1 MAFDAFIKIPGVDG
15 ESKRKGFEKQ
25 IEIHSFSLGAAN
37 PTTIGHGGG
46 GGAGKVSISSFSF
59 MKKSDITSPVLF
71 QKCCEGEHFDKVTV
85 TLNKAGGKAPVD
97 FLKYEFEQ
105 VYVNSIQ
112 WSGSSGGDDTPH
124 ESVSLDFGKV
134 SVTYTGQNPDG
145 TKGATKVGQWD
156 LMAVASS

>member
-25 IEIHSFSLGAAN
+25 IEIHSFSLGASN
-37 PTTIGHGGG
+37 PTTIGTGGG
-46 GGAGKVSISSFSF
+46 GGAGKVSVSSFNF

-71 QKCCEGEHFDKVTV
+71 QACCEGDHYDKVAV

-97 FLKYEFEQ
+97 FLKYEFED
-105 VYVNSIQ
+105 VYVESVQ
-112 WSGSSGGDDTPH
+112 WSGASGGDDTPA
-124 ESVSLDFGKV
+124 ESVSFAFGKI
-134 SVTYTGQNPDG
+134 SVTYTAQNPDG

-156 LMAVASS
+156 LEEVHA